1 MTAEEQAAASAEA
14 GNAGATGT
22 SEKGTLL
29 TGAKSTTSS
38 TEGETQEFPHA
49 WMRGLTTE
57 QKADTDLIESLTK
70 FEKGIPDIVKSYTEL
85 EKKQSQTLSVPNEGD
100 TDEQVKAYRKAI
112 GVPEKST
119 DYELAE
125 VTLPEGVAV
134 DDQMQTQYLEL
145 ALKQGL
151 TPGQAKS
158 IHEWYMKTIGP
169 QLVDARLIVKT
180 TMEEATAAMKTRHA
194 NDPDA
199 LTYMERGFEALNKPG
214 LAKLFAD
221 TGYGNHPLI
230 VDLCIEHGKAIG
242 DSKFVDGSRG
252 ATLESSPVGQRT
264 HAEIASVVYPE
275 TAKK

>member
-1 MTAEEQAAASAEA
+1 MTVEEQAAASAAA

-38 TEGETQEFPHA
+38 TKGATQEFPHA
-49 WMRGLTTE
+49 WMGGLTTE
-57 QKADTDLIESLTK
+57 QKADADLIESLTK

-85 EKKQSQTLSVPNEGD
+85 EKKQSQTLTVPNEGA
-100 TDEQVKAYRKAI
+100 TDEQVAAYRKAI

-125 VTLPEGVAV
+125 VALPEGTAV
-134 DDQMQTQYLEL
+134 DDQMQTQYLDL

-151 TPGQAKS
+151 TPVQAKS

-169 QLVDARLIVKT
+169 QLVEARRIVKT
-180 TMEEATAAMKTRHA
+180 TMEEATAALKVRHA

-199 LTYMERGFEALNKPG
+199 MTYMERGFEAIGDPE

-221 TGYGNHPLI
+221 TGFGNHPLI
-230 VDLCIEHGKAIG
+230 VDFCISVGKKLG

-252 ATLESSPVGQRT
+252 ATLESSPIGQRS
-264 HAEIASVVYPE
+264 HAEIADVVYPK
-275 TAKK
+275 AADA